1 MTEQKLLMQL
11 DDYLKAGIHIGT
23 RFRTKFMSKFIYKI
37 KPDGLS
43 VLNVEQINVRLGLAS
58 NLLNQY
64 NPEDVLVI
72 SRRENGWKP
81 VKLFSKVTGIKSFT
95 GRYPPGILTNV
106 QLEDFV
112 ETKLIFV
119 IDPIPDKNVIKDAE
133 KLGIPV
139 IAMCDTNNEKTSVD
153 LVIPCNNKGKKSI
166 ALILYVLAKEY
177 AKAKG
182 IIKSDK
188 DFKYSLDDF
197 TPE

>member
-43 VLNVEQINVRLGLAS
+43 VLNVEQINIRLILAA
-58 NLLNQY
+58 NLLSQY
-64 NPEDVLVI
+64 EPKDILVV

-81 VKLFSKVTGIKSFT
+81 VKLFSKVTGIKNFT

-112 ETKLIFV
+112 ETKLILV

-133 KLGIPV
+133 KLSIPV
-139 IAMCDTNNEKTSVD
+139 MALCDTNNEQTSID
-153 LVIPCNNKGKKSI
+153 LVIPCNNKGKKSL
-166 ALILYVLAKEY
+166 ALILYVLAREY
-177 AKAKG
+177 AKSKG

-188 DFKYSLDDF
+188 DFKYTVDDF
-197 TPE
+197 TSE